1 MYIILYYLMYKI
13 VFINSISTH
22 VPKTHISGYKLSIY
36 VIIKLDAL
44 NMTQKQ
50 HSLLIV
56 MYLDK

>member
-1 MYIILYYLMYKI
+1 MYKI

-50 HSLLIV
+50 HSLSTV
-56 MYLDK
+56 KDLDK